1 MRGPQIADDPSVGHM
16 VCREPFDLGRSRDA
30 IDDRVEPQHQQHS
43 RAEHWAPGQPLDA
56 LGRFEEG
63 TEVKC
68 SDDAIERARQVVSGE
83 VPIE

>member
-1 MRGPQIADDPSVGHM
+1 M

-63 TEVKC
+63 TEVERA
-68 SDDAIERARQVVSGE
+68 DDAIEAARKMFSGE
-83 VPIE
+83 VRVR